1 MPAKDAYHVAVRKA
15 LEKEQWNITDDPLHL
30 EFLDADLWVDLGAE
44 KLIAAERE
52 GRKIAVEIKSFLSAS
67 ALSEFHKALGQYMNY
82 LEALTNLEPDRTLY
96 LAVPLD
102 VYETFFLTRFGQ
114 HAIQRFQL
122 KLIVYMVESE
132 VIAQWLP

>member
-1 MPAKDAYHVAVRKA
+1 MMARDAYHSAVRKA
-15 LEKEQWNITDDPLHL
+15 LEKENWEITADPLHL
-30 EFLDADLWVDLGAE
+30 EFLDADLWIDLGAE
-44 KLIAAERE
+44 KLIAADRA
-52 GRKIAVEIKSFLSAS
+52 GQKIAVEIKSFLSAS

-82 LEALTNLEPDRTLY
+82 LEALAHLEPDRILY

-122 KLIVYMVESE
+122 RLIVYVVESE
-132 VIAQWLP
+132 VITQWLP

>member
-1 MPAKDAYHVAVRKA
+1 MPAKDAYHTAVRKA
-15 LEKEQWNITDDPLHL
+15 LEKEDWNITDDPLHL

-82 LEALTNLEPDRTLY
+82 LEALANLEPDRTLY

-114 HAIQRFQL
+114 HAILRFQL
-122 KLIVYMVESE
+122 KLIVYVVESE

>member
-1 MPAKDAYHVAVRKA
+1 MPAKDAYHQAARKA
-15 LEKEQWNITDDPLHL
+15 LEKENWNITDDPLHL

-82 LEALTNLEPDRTLY
+82 LEALASLEPDRTLY

-114 HAIQRFQL
+114 HAIKRFQL
-122 KLIVYMVESE
+122 KLIVYVVESE

>member
-1 MPAKDAYHVAVRKA
+1 MARDAYHSAVRKA
-15 LEKEQWNITDDPLHL
+15 LEKENWEITADPLHL
-30 EFLDADLWVDLGAE
+30 EFLDADLWIDLGAE
-44 KLIAAERE
+44 KLIAADRA
-52 GRKIAVEIKSFLSAS
+52 GQKIAVEIKSFLSAS

-82 LEALTNLEPDRTLY
+82 LEALAHLEPDRILY

-122 KLIVYMVESE
+122 RLIVYAVESE
-132 VIAQWLP
+132 VITQWLP